1 MIAKSLPL
9 FSSDKTV
16 HLPASV
22 VPELELN
29 GINPPPDTIEEVPI
43 PDPNPFRTNLNR
55 ITSINS
61 KCGDSGRANNS

>member
-9 FSSDKTV
+9 FSSDKTA

-29 GINPPPDTIEEVPI
+29 GINPPPDTIEEVPPFLILI
-43 PDPNPFRTNLNR
+43 P
-55 ITSINS
+55 
-61 KCGDSGRANNS
+61 SGQT